1 MVEKR
6 RDTRESAGIS
16 LRIAANLMI
25 DCDKT
30 KNIDWKVMTMTNP
43 PRMLEGYRVL
53 DFSQFVAG
61 PTCTRLL
68 AEMGAEVIKVELA
81 PGGDRVRGDGLK
93 SQAPEMKESTY
104 STYYLQHNHS
114 KLSFAI
120 DLKKPGAREIVM
132 ALLPSIDVVVENFAP
147 HVIDRLGFSYEEIK
161 KVNPKI
167 IMCSISMAGQTGPLS
182 YKPGYDFI
190 GQSYAGVTDGI
201 GNQDGPPAMTT
212 MAIGDVSTGV
222 ASAMAIGFA
231 LLHRERTGEGQ
242 YLDASLLDTY
252 FHMHEK
258 TVPVVSLRGEKF
270 RPTRSGSLH
279 PDGGP
284 TGAFHFRDGQYI
296 FLTVPPHQWP
306 QLVRAMQMPELA
318 TDPRFKGVRG
328 RRDNKEAL
336 RDVIE
341 KWLATFPT
349 RDDALA
355 ALDRERVPCAPV
367 LSVNEAIK
375 HPHLN
380 ERKTVRWVNDSILGK
395 VAIPGVPVKFS
406 AWPDKTD
413 LRASRLGE
421 DNERV
426 LHELLKMPDE
436 KIRALYDEGILV
448 RDKTI

>member
-1 MVEKR
+1 MP
-6 RDTRESAGIS
+6 
-16 LRIAANLMI
+16 NQ
-25 DCDKT
+25 
-30 KNIDWKVMTMTNP
+30 

-53 DFSQFVAG
+53 DFTQFVAG

-68 AEMGAEVIKVELA
+68 GEMGAEVIKVELA
-81 PGGDRVRGDGLK
+81 PAGDRVRGDGLK
-93 SQAPEMKESTY
+93 SQAPEMKNSTH

-120 DLKKPGAREIVM
+120 DLKKPGAKEIVM
-132 ALLPSIDVVVENFAP
+132 AMVPSSDVVVENFAP
-147 HVIDRLGFSYEEIK
+147 HVIDRLGFSYDKIR

-167 IMCSISMAGQTGPLS
+167 ILCSISMAGQTGPLS
-182 YKPGYDFI
+182 YKAGYDFI
-190 GQSYAGVTDGI
+190 GQAYAGVTDGI
-201 GNQDGPPAMTT
+201 GDADGAPAMTT

-222 ASAMAIGFA
+222 AAAMAVGFA

-258 TVPVVSLRGEKF
+258 TVPVVSLRGDKF

-284 TGAFHFRDGQYI
+284 TGAYHYRDGQYI

-306 QLVRAMQMPELA
+306 QLVRAMGMPELA
-318 TDPRFKGVRG
+318 TDPRFKHPRG
-328 RRDNKEAL
+328 RRDNKEEL

-341 KWLATFPT
+341 KWLAAFPT

-355 ALDRERVPCAPV
+355 ALDEERVPCAPV

-375 HPHLN
+375 HPHLS
-380 ERKTVRWVNDSILGK
+380 ERKTVRCVHDPILGQ

-406 AWPDKTD
+406 AWPDRTEV
-413 LRASRLGE
+413 RAARFGE

-426 LHELLKMPDE
+426 LRELLKMPADQ
-436 KIRALYDEGILV
+436 IRKLYAEGILV
-448 RDKTI
+448 RDRTLESKPS